1 MVDRC
6 VCHQVPLARVKARA
20 AELRARGV
28 TDEAALLDA
37 LAGELK
43 CTTGCGMC
51 RPYVKLTLR
60 TGRVAF
66 DHREAIVRAAC
77 AES

>member
-6 VCHQVPLARVKARA
+6 VCHQVPLSRVKARA
-20 AELRARGV
+20 DALRSAGV
-28 TDEAALLDA
+28 ESEDDLVDT

-51 RPYVKLTLR
+51 EPYVRLTLR

-66 DHREAIVRAAC
+66 DHREPLVRAAL
-77 AES
+77 AE